1 MKGFPFD
8 HQTSIVV
15 FWGIILAVGITNIWF
30 IPKLGFRT
38 EPSRWPKVSILVP
51 ARNESENIELCVQS
65 LLAQDYPNFE
75 VLVLDDHST
84 DDTWQKLEKLAK
96 QNPLLRILRG
106 LPLPEGFLGK
116 HWACHQLA
124 QAAEGELLLFTDA
137 DTRHAPH
144 ALRSA
149 VGLLL
154 AENASFLTAF
164 PRQEVVSW
172 GERLTV
178 PMLLF
183 SLFAF
188 FPIGLARLLQTPWL
202 SISIGQFM
210 LFRRSAYEAIGG
222 HEAVKDSPVDD
233 IDLGRLVVKHRL
245 RWVLADASGHV
256 SCRMY
261 RGLAEAVGGFS
272 KNLFAFFGF
281 RALEYLF
288 IWGWTLLIVWEPLLV
303 LGLRAFG
310 LEAAGF
316 SAVPAGIAVGECLL
330 LWGIVVWR
338 FKLPKSLLL
347 VYPLAV
353 IVFCAVALRSM
364 VLTVRGGTSWKG
376 RPLKRYRFRWF

>member
-1 MKGFPFD
+1 VKGFPFD

-106 LPLPEGFLGK
+106 LPLPERFLGK

-164 PRQEVVSW
+164 PHQEVVSW
-172 GERLTV
+172 GERLDRTD
-178 PMLLF
+178 
-183 SLFAF
+183 AF
-188 FPIGLARLLQTPWL
+188 IQPVRLLPHRFGTPA
-202 SISIGQFM
+202 SNTVAF
-210 LFRRSAYEAIGG
+210 Y
-222 HEAVKDSPVDD
+222 
-233 IDLGRLVVKHRL
+233 KHRT
-245 RWVLADASGHV
+245 V
-256 SCRMY
+256 Y
-261 RGLAEAVGGFS
+261 
-272 KNLFAFFGF
+272 AFP
-281 RALEYLF
+281 
-288 IWGWTLLIVWEPLLV
+288 PL
-303 LGLRAFG
+303 
-310 LEAAGF
+310 
-316 SAVPAGIAVGECLL
+316 C
-330 LWGIVVWR
+330 
-338 FKLPKSLLL
+338 
-347 VYPLAV
+347 
-353 IVFCAVALRSM
+353 LRSH
-364 VLTVRGGTSWKG
+364 R
-376 RPLKRYRFRWF
+376 RP